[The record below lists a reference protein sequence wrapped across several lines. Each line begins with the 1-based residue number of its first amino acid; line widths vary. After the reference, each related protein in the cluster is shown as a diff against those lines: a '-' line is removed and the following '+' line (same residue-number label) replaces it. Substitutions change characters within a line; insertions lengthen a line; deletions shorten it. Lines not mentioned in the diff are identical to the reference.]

1 MEPNK
6 KFYWKLGAVIFGS
19 LAAAISFFFLIF
31 GYREIKNFLSLIMSG
46 LRPVL
51 AGVVL
56 AYVLCPIAKFL
67 EQQFDKTT
75 KLVRFSRA
83 FSVLFTM
90 LFAFALLGL
99 FCALIIPQLAESV
112 GSLVEDLPGMLEIQ
126 LERLNTYLKS
136 DDDVAITILQMIESA
151 ETTLVTWIKTNLF
164 STVSTLANSVLSV
177 GSTLL
182 NMIVSVIVT
191 IYLLLDREHYM
202 AQCRKL
208 FYSVSKNKRFNR
220 LVGETLQQANKIFG
234 GFISGKLLDSLI
246 IGIICFVCLMIMN
259 MPYALLI
266 SVIVG
271 VTNIIP
277 VFGPFIG
284 AVPSAFL
291 LLLVSPGKCIAFLIF
306 IIVLQQVDGNI
317 IGPRILGNSTGL
329 SAFYVMVAM
338 LLFGKLLGFVGMIIG
353 VPLFATLY
361 YMVKRTAEYSLKRQ
375 KLPVNTDEYEK
386 IFEKSENTRKKQQ
399 ENKDSKE
406 QDLDS

>member
-6 KFYWKLGAVIFGS
+6 KFYWRLGAVIFGS
-19 LAAAISFFFLIF
+19 LAAAIAFFFLLFSF
-31 GYREIKNFLSLIMSG
+31 GEIKDFIFLVLSG
-46 LRPVL
+46 LRPIL

-56 AYVLCPIAKFL
+56 AYLLCPIAKFL
-67 EQQFDKTT
+67 ERQCQKVSQISGFA
-75 KLVRFSRA
+75 RA
-83 FSVLFTM
+83 ISVLLTM
-90 LFAFALLGL
+90 LFAFSVLGL
-99 FCALIIPQLAESV
+99 FCALIIPQLADSV
-112 GSLVEDLPGMLEIQ
+112 GSLVEDLPGMLEVQ
-126 LERLNTYLKS
+126 MDRLNTYLKS
-136 DDDVAITILQMIESA
+136 DDDVAVTIMQMIEST
-151 ETTLVTWIKTNLF
+151 ETTLISWVKTNLF
-164 STVSTLANSVLSV
+164 STVSTLASSVLSI

-182 NMIVSVIVT
+182 NMVVSVIVT
-191 IYLLLDREHYM
+191 IYLLLGREHYM
-202 AQCRKL
+202 AQCKKL
-208 FYSVSKNKRFNR
+208 FYSISKNKRFNR
-220 LVGETLQQANKIFG
+220 IVRETLEQANKIFG
-234 GFISGKLLDSLI
+234 GFISGKLIDSLI
-246 IGIICFVCLMIMN
+246 IGIICFVCLVIMD

-306 IIVLQQVDGNI
+306 IIVLQQIDGNI

-361 YMVKRTAEYSLKRQ
+361 YIVKRVAEYSLRRQ
-375 KLPVNTDEYEK
+375 DLPVDTAEYEK
-386 IFEKSENTRKKQQ
+386 TSQKNENAEEKMEKSETFDK
-399 ENKDSKE
+399 ENSDS
-406 QDLDS
+406 

>member
-31 GYREIKNFLSLIMSG
+31 GYREIKDFFSLIMSG

-51 AGVVL
+51 AGIVL

-67 EQQFDKTT
+67 ERQCRKIKQ
-75 KLVRFSRA
+75 LLRFSRVI
-83 FSVLFTM
+83 SVLFTM
-90 LFAFALLGL
+90 LFAFAVLGL

-136 DDDVAITILQMIESA
+136 DDNVAATILQMIESA

-177 GSTLL
+177 GSTLI
-182 NMIVSVIVT
+182 NMIVSIIVT

-246 IGIICFVCLMIMN
+246 IGIICFVCLMIMK

-306 IIVLQQVDGNI
+306 IIVLQQIDGNI

-338 LLFGKLLGFVGMIIG
+338 LLFNKLLGFVGMIIG

-361 YMVKRTAEYSLKRQ
+361 YMLKRTAEYSLRRQ
-375 KLPVNTDEYEK
+375 KLPVNTDEYEN
-386 IFEKSENTRKKQQ
+386 IFEKDEKTSDRQ
-399 ENKDSKE
+399 EKNQDSKE
-406 QDLDS
+406 QDIDS

>member
-31 GYREIKNFLSLIMSG
+31 GYREIKDFLSLIMSG

-177 GSTLL
+177 GSTDRK
-182 NMIVSVIVT
+182 SVV
-191 IYLLLDREHYM
+191 
-202 AQCRKL
+202 
-208 FYSVSKNKRFNR
+208 
-220 LVGETLQQANKIFG
+220 
-234 GFISGKLLDSLI
+234 
-246 IGIICFVCLMIMN
+246 
-259 MPYALLI
+259 
-266 SVIVG
+266 
-271 VTNIIP
+271 
-277 VFGPFIG
+277 
-284 AVPSAFL
+284 
-291 LLLVSPGKCIAFLIF
+291 
-306 IIVLQQVDGNI
+306 
-317 IGPRILGNSTGL
+317 
-329 SAFYVMVAM
+329 
-338 LLFGKLLGFVGMIIG
+338 
-353 VPLFATLY
+353 
-361 YMVKRTAEYSLKRQ
+361 
-375 KLPVNTDEYEK
+375 
-386 IFEKSENTRKKQQ
+386 
-399 ENKDSKE
+399 
-406 QDLDS
+406 

>member
-1 MEPNK
+1 M
-6 KFYWKLGAVIFGS
+6 
-19 LAAAISFFFLIF
+19 
-31 GYREIKNFLSLIMSG
+31 
-46 LRPVL
+46 
-51 AGVVL
+51 
-56 AYVLCPIAKFL
+56 LCPIAKFL

-208 FYSVSKNKRFNR
+208 FYSISKNKRFNR

-399 ENKDSKE
+399 ENKDSKK